1 MLGQIM
7 LKPSQCSH
15 SSLIEEGGELY
26 CPDCNSYF
34 TKAEIKRL
42 DEVECEHCS
51 ATLVVDEICFCRG
64 VISTQ
69 N

>member
-26 CPDCNSYF
+26 CSSCNSYF

-42 DEVECEHCS
+42 EEVECEHCS

-64 VISTQ
+64 
-69 N
+69 